1 MPVFLPKDRWD
12 SWLDKK
18 NNEIAKVRSLMEV
31 AEPAA
36 GLRFW
41 PVSDAV
47 NSIRNNGVEL
57 INEIELGEPETLF

>member
-1 MPVFLPKDRWD
+1 MPVFLPRDRWD

-31 AEPAA
+31 AEPAV

>member
-1 MPVFLPKDRWD
+1 
-12 SWLDKK
+12 
-18 NNEIAKVRSLMEV
+18 MEV
-31 AEPAA
+31 AEPAV